1 MNEAYSTTNQERVAS
16 TEEYEEIIDGQT
28 TITAG
33 GETGMFNIAPNEAY
47 QTRTEAAET
56 IMCEEDFDIKANV
69 SYETKVKARSWRHQ

>member
-16 TEEYEEIIDGQT
+16 TEEYEEIVDGQT
-28 TITAG
+28 TAG

-56 IMCEEDFDIKANV
+56 IMCEEDYK
-69 SYETKVKARSWRHQ
+69 TKVKARSWRHQ